1 MAFEEKRRLHF
12 AKDFCHHKRSVAFN
26 EKTLHTCAE
35 CCQNSTTVE
44 SDWGKIWSRNFFG
57 NLAFGPI
64 ASNPKRSAWQYKLIY
79 VVVKKSGLSDD
90 LKLLFLNKTLD
101 STWYSIQVTQTLV
114 FFQGHCHSFFFY
126 CCKFGLAKN
135 LLVLSDAK
143 QLLVIIL

>member
-44 SDWGKIWSRNFFG
+44 SDWGKIWSRNFFFG

-64 ASNPKRSAWQYKLIY
+64 FLQTQKEVAIIY
-79 VVVKKSGLSDD
+79 TNIVKKSGLSDD